1 MQPDASRDLAAL
13 RKLLA
18 HLLPTAAEL
27 AEFCRRHFPG
37 LVAEGG
43 SALARAALEARL
55 LERATVAEVR
65 YRLTLEA
72 PAAVAHYADY
82 ALQVAAPLAPRPLC
96 AVPRPR
102 DPSFTGRA
110 EQLGR
115 LRGILARHR
124 TAVVTGPAGVGKTA
138 LLSELVYRT
147 ASEYAVA
154 CVIGGATPE
163 ALRAGLGELARQ
175 LHEHGFLALPAATA
189 EPDLV
194 AVRAFL
200 CGRADWLL
208 AVDDLCSLAALERL
222 LGPGPPAG
230 RLLWTTAEPVPAG
243 PAVLELGPLT
253 DAEALQLLAQRSE
266 RHKLLPGERAAVQR
280 LALGLGYWPAAL
292 CVVADA
298 VRLSG
303 STWTA
308 ALSQHAAGLAGEA
321 SDGR

>member
-1 MQPDASRDLAAL
+1 MQADAPRDLAAL
-13 RKLLA
+13 RKLLG
-18 HLLPTAAEL
+18 HLLPTATEL

-37 LVAEGG
+37 TLGEGEP
-43 SALARAALEARL
+43 APPRAALEARL
-55 LERATVAEVR
+55 LARATVAEVR
-65 YRLTLEA
+65 YRLTREA
-72 PAAVAHYADY
+72 PAAVAHHTDY

-96 AVPRPR
+96 SVPRPR

-115 LRGILARHR
+115 LRGMLARCR
-124 TAVVTGPAGVGKTA
+124 TAVITGPAGVGKTA
-138 LLSELVYRT
+138 LCSELVYRT

-154 CVIGGATPE
+154 CVTGGATPDV
-163 ALRAGLGELARQ
+163 LRTGLGELARQ
-175 LHEHGFLALPAATA
+175 LHEHGFLTLPAPA
-189 EPDLV
+189 EPDLE
-194 AVRAFL
+194 ALRDFL
-200 CGRADWLL
+200 CGRVDWLL
-208 AVDDLCSLAALERL
+208 VVDDLCSLAVLERM

-253 DAEALQLLAQRSE
+253 DAESLQLLAQRSE

-292 CVVADA
+292 CMVADA

-308 ALSQHAAGLAGEA
+308 ALSQHAAGPASEA

>member
-1 MQPDASRDLAAL
+1 MQPDAPWDLAAL

-27 AEFCRRHFPG
+27 TEFCRRHFPG
-37 LVAEGG
+37 LVGEDGP
-43 SALARAALEARL
+43 ALPRAVLEERL
-55 LERATVAEVR
+55 VGRATVAEVR
-65 YRLTLEA
+65 YRLALEA
-72 PAAVAHYADY
+72 PAAVAHHTDY
-82 ALQVAAPLAPRPLC
+82 PLQVAAPVAPRPLC
-96 AVPRPR
+96 ALPRPR

-115 LRGILARHR
+115 LRGMLARHR

-138 LLSELVYRT
+138 LVSELVHRT

-154 CVIGGATPE
+154 CLIGGATPE
-163 ALRAGLGELARQ
+163 ALRAGLGELARR
-175 LHEHGFLALPAATA
+175 LHEHGFQALPATPEQA
-189 EPDLV
+189 LV

-200 CGRADWLL
+200 SGRADWLL
-208 AVDDLCSLAALERL
+208 VVDDLGSLAELERL

-243 PAVLELGPLT
+243 LAVLELGALT

-266 RHKLLPGERAAVQR
+266 RHKLLPGERAAVQL

-298 VRLSG
+298 VRVSG
-303 STWTA
+303 CTWTA
-308 ALSQHAAGLAGEA
+308 ALGQHAAGPADKP